1 MLSLNQELKIGTN
14 HYHFNMEGYELV
26 DKAMNIGYK
35 MIMGE
40 DLKLVPNDSNEEEDM
55 IFIPDPEQ
63 SEMELAEDL
72 LEYFIETEEYEKC
85 ADIRDV
91 IKLNNILKKLIN
103 VRSLS

>member
-1 MLSLNQELKIGTN
+1 
-14 HYHFNMEGYELV
+14 MEGYELV

-72 LEYFIETEEYEKC
+72 LEYFIENEEYEKC
-85 ADIRDV
+85 ADIRNV
-91 IKLNNILKKLIN
+91 IKLNNMLKNLICQT
-103 VRSLS
+103 

>member
-1 MLSLNQELKIGTN
+1 
-14 HYHFNMEGYELV
+14 MEGYELV

-40 DLKLVPNDSNEEEDM
+40 DLKLEPNDSNEEEDM

-63 SEMELAEDL
+63 SEIELAEDL

-103 VRSLS
+103 VRNLS